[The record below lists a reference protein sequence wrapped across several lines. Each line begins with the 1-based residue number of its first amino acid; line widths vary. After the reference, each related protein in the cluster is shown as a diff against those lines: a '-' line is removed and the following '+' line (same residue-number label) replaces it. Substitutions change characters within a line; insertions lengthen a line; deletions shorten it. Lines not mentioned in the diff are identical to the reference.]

1 MNNQNSGQNQILN
14 NDSETQR
21 NGESIYNKHR
31 ITNINI
37 ADVQQNKER
46 YRISKSETPIPRCKQ
61 ERKVK
66 YRGKIPL
73 DIEYENNKQKMKL
86 PITERNDITPL
97 IGMDWL
103 KKFRLTIGNIRLD
116 ENSQSEKKTDRR
128 EMLGLFQKQYNNKRC
143 QNTHTIEIGTIS
155 GKRKSK
161 TNPSPFTRS
170 SRNEIERLTEPGH
183 SERVKQVD
191 ETCFV

>member
-21 NGESIYNKHR
+21 NGESIYNIHR
-31 ITNINI
+31 ITNTNI
-37 ADVQQNKER
+37 AGVQQNNER

-66 YRGKIPL
+66 VRGKIPV

-97 IGMDWL
+97 LGMDWL

-116 ENSQSEKKTDRR
+116 ENSQSEKRQIEEKFSEFFRNNTTIKDAKI
-128 EMLGLFQKQYNNKRC
+128 LIQLKPGLYPVKEKARPIPLHYKKQ
-143 QNTHTIEIGTIS
+143 
-155 GKRKSK
+155 
-161 TNPSPFTRS
+161 
-170 SRNEIERLTEPGH
+170 
-183 SERVKQVD
+183 SE
-191 ETCFV
+191 